1 MGDLRKKFENFGWDA
16 QEANG
21 HDVGAIVAA
30 IESAKTVKRQTTHDR
45 VANRKGKDCTFAEGI
60 FYNHHIKF
68 MKEQYEE
75 AVAALDQ
82 KIERLQREEV

>member
-30 IESAKTVKRQTTHDR
+30 IESAKTVKDRPHMIVLQTE
-45 VANRKGKDCTFAEGI
+45 KGKDCTFAEGI